1 MLLKSSNL
9 HFVIA
14 VFPRSDY
21 LRETVD
27 MGNPVDATCAMQ
39 RMLGTVNS
47 SLLFSAHLAAMHMP
61 LSFLR
66 GANMHAARLT
76 DSPRTYRKNNR
87 IA

>member
-1 MLLKSSNL
+1 MLLKSYNL

-14 VFPRSDY
+14 VFPCSDY

-27 MGNPVDATCAMQ
+27 MDDPVDATCAMQ
-39 RMLGTVNS
+39 RTLGTATCNF
-47 SLLFSAHLAAMHMP
+47 LFSVSLATMHMP
-61 LSFLR
+61 SSFLR